1 MLTHAKGSEVQIVCG
16 KHEAD
21 ELESKLGYA
30 GPVGL
35 RAQAGELRWRR
46 RTLRTAVVFSCGHN
60 GLVEWLME
68 HFGRYAHGKRLPAW
82 ALTMPEPWR
91 RAMLEGYI
99 SADGNIGR
107 RTRISTVSKALAVG
121 IRLLASSLGH
131 TASLEALSSRG
142 GQIEGRSIRTRPGWA
157 VSWTTSPVY
166 PHGTRI
172 GQHHWSPVRQV
183 HPGQQG
189 VEVYNLAVAED
200 ESYVADG
207 IVVHNCTAHSYA
219 NGVSRK
225 LARRT
230 LFEQPDPAAERSR
243 ATMWDVVRFMEAHR
257 YQAVIVENVVNV
269 RDWELFE
276 PWLHAVRSVRPGYE
290 AETVYLNSMVA
301 WPTPQSRDRLYTVI
315 WRKGAPRPR
324 LRFDAPAWCPTCQA
338 VVTGVQS
345 WKNPRRPWGRYA
357 QQYWYRC
364 PACTQITWP
373 LVYPA
378 ATAIDWSL
386 KAPRI
391 GDRAKPLAANTIARI
406 QAGLRRYAAQPV
418 PMLVRVAGHTFQR
431 EGSTCRVRPVHQPFR
446 AQTGTLADALVIPV
460 NGHVADQGCTGRR
473 ARRVAEPLATLTAD
487 KALALILSARGT
499 DHNDADHRT
508 RPVSDP
514 LPTQG
519 ASKTMALLV
528 TAGGSWQGASPASD
542 PAPTQTAREAWGLLV
557 PTEARAGLRARPADE
572 PMRTQTT
579 RAELGL
585 AMLPIVVEARR
596 NATGRAVDEPLG
608 CVTAKGNHHYLAVPP
623 GFLVA
628 NYGDGTDP
636 HKNGW
641 VHGVDQPT
649 GSITTKDH
657 HALLVPYNRTGNPR
671 RPSEPLR
678 TVTTHD
684 REALIDLAE
693 RVEDC
698 GFRMLQPAEIQAA
711 MAFRDGYV
719 VLGNK
724 REKVAQLGNAV
735 TPPVMRLL
743 MHRVL
748 ESLEG
753 AA

>member
-1 MLTHAKGSEVQIVCG
+1 VTLTVTDLFCGAGGSSQGAE
-16 KHEAD
+16 EAGGQ
-21 ELESKLGYA
+21 LALG
-30 GPVGL
+30 L
-35 RAQAGELRWRR
+35 N
-46 RTLRTAVVFSCGHN
+46 H
-60 GLVEWLME
+60 
-68 HFGRYAHGKRLPAW
+68 
-82 ALTMPEPWR
+82 WR
-91 RAMLEGYI
+91 RAIDTHATNFPHAEHDC
-99 SADGNIGR
+99 AD
-107 RTRISTVSKALAVG
+107 VSVCDPRYYPASD
-121 IRLLASSLGH
+121 LLIASP
-131 TASLEALSSRG
+131 E
-142 GQIEGRSIRTRPGWA
+142 
-157 VSWTTSPVY
+157 
-166 PHGTRI
+166 
-172 GQHHWSPVRQV
+172 
-183 HPGQQG
+183 
-189 VEVYNLAVAED
+189 
-200 ESYVADG
+200 
-207 IVVHNCTAHSYA
+207 CTAHSYA

-225 LARRT
+225 LARRS

-276 PWLHAVRSVRPGYE
+276 PWLHAVRSVRPGYH

-324 LRFDAPAWCPTCQA
+324 LRFDAPAWCATCQTITA
-338 VVTGVQS
+338 GVQS
-345 WKNPRRPWGRYA
+345 WKNPRRPWGRYT

-364 PACTQITWP
+364 PSCTEIAWP

-378 ATAIDWSL
+378 ATAIDWTL
-386 KAPRI
+386 DAPRI
-391 GDRAKPLAANTIARI
+391 GDRAKPLAANTLARI
-406 QAGLRRYAAQPV
+406 QAGLRRYAAQPA

-431 EGSTCRVRPVHQPFR
+431 EGSTCRVRSTGEPFPVQI
-446 AQTGTLADALVIPV
+446 GTLSDALVVPV
-460 NGHVADQGCTGRR
+460 NGHVADEGGTGRR
-473 ARRVAEPLATLTAD
+473 ARSVVEPLATLTAD
-487 KALALILSARGT
+487 KALAL
-499 DHNDADHRT
+499 
-508 RPVSDP
+508 
-514 LPTQG
+514 
-519 ASKTMALLV
+519 LV
-528 TAGGSWQGASPASD
+528 TAGGSWADYRPVTD

-557 PTEARAGLRARPADE
+557 PTEARDGLRARPTGE

-579 RAELGL
+579 RAELGV

-623 GFLVA
+623 GFLVG
-628 NYGDGTDP
+628 NYGNGTER

-641 VHGVDQPT
+641 VRGVDQPT
-649 GSITTKDH
+649 GSVTTRDH

-684 REALIDLAE
+684 REALIHLAE
-693 RVEDC
+693 QVEDC
-698 GFRMLQPAEIQAA
+698 GFRMLQPEEIQAA

-743 MHRVL
+743 MGRVL